1 MLTKSQKVEIV
12 RSLKENLTKAEVI
25 ILVDFKGLKVSQ
37 LNEIRRTFRDETITY
52 KVYRNTL
59 IRKSLE
65 DVEFEGDLSEAL
77 VGNTGVVYSLERDP
91 IETIK
96 AVADVSKKF
105 KAFKVKAA
113 IFEGTLFDSKGFKE
127 LTKLPTKDMAR
138 GLVVGAISAPAREVV
153 GIFNS
158 TVSSMVWLL
167 DAKIKKEQE

>member
-1 MLTKSQKVEIV
+1 MLTKNQKVEIV
-12 RSLKENLTKAEVI
+12 RSLKGDLSKAEVV

-37 LNEIRRTFRDETITY
+37 LNEIRGTFRNETVTY

-59 IRKSLE
+59 IKKALE
-65 DVEFEGDLSEAL
+65 DVEFEGDIDTAL
-77 VGNTGVVYSLERDP
+77 VGNTAVIYSLERDP

-96 AVADVSKKF
+96 IVADISKKF

-113 IFEGTLFDSKGFKE
+113 IFEGTLFDSKGFKQ

-153 GIFNS
+153 GIFNAA
-158 TVSSMVWLL
+158 VSSMVWLL
-167 DAKIKKEQE
+167 DAKIKKEEE